1 MSSIPAKYG
10 TMDHMRS
17 YHLPEEL
24 KNMAEKMNASFLY
37 LWKWRFNKVAI
48 LLEHKF
54 HLAIIC
60 SRIMY
65 KFNHFFGKLG
75 FG

>member
-1 MSSIPAKYG
+1 
-10 TMDHMRS
+10 
-17 YHLPEEL
+17 
-24 KNMAEKMNASFLY
+24 MAEKIKASFLY

-54 HLAIIC
+54 HLAIIS

-65 KFNHFFGKLG
+65 KFNHLFGKLG
-75 FG
+75 LG